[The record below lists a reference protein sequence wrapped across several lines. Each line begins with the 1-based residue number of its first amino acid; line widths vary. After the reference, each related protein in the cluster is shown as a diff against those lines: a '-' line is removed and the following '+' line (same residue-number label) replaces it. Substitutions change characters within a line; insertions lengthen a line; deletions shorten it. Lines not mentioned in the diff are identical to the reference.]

1 MQTHEVFN
9 QAKSLIDFNAAKN
22 PIIPEALT
30 AFGGKTRIHEVEAI
44 GAIAGSAEI
53 IELAAI
59 VEANPPILHT
69 HDLHGNR
76 VDTIKYDPA
85 YHKLMAIALENGL
98 AGAAWSDTDAN
109 AHLIRAAKFGVWQM
123 TDAGHGCPVSMSYAI
138 VPALKQ
144 SPELLTA
151 YGPGLMGKN
160 YEAELKAPLA
170 KNTLTAGMSM
180 TEKQGGSDVRANTTS
195 AEKQADGSYRLVGH
209 KWFTSAPMSD
219 LYLALAQTDAGLSCF
234 LVPRILENGS
244 LNEMRVMR
252 LKDKLGNHSNASSE
266 IEYHGA
272 AAYLVG
278 EEGKGVKTIVEMV
291 NSTRLDCV
299 IGSAAIMRLGVA
311 HAANHVMQRE
321 AFGKKLIDQ
330 PLMRNVIADLA
341 VEAEASTLVS
351 LWLAHLTDKAIAGN
365 ENAAALRRIGL
376 AASKYY
382 VCKRGPEHAAEA
394 LECFGGNGYVEDSG
408 MPKIYR
414 EAPIYSIWEGS
425 GNVSALDAVRAA
437 TRQPENLD
445 ALVAELETAEGESG
459 AYDLYLESLKAKFSH
474 NLAIESGA
482 RRIVGELALAIQ
494 AMLLLKH
501 GNSAVAAAFIDS
513 RLAGNWGT
521 VYGTLSNDLKLDP
534 IIERAISNGN

>member
-9 QAKSLIDFNAAKN
+9 QAKSLKDFNAAKS
-22 PIIPEALT
+22 PIIPETLT
-30 AFGGKTRIHEVEAI
+30 AFGAEARILEVEEI
-44 GAIAGSAEI
+44 GALAGSAEV
-53 IELAAI
+53 IELADI
-59 VEANPPILHT
+59 VEENPPILHT
-69 HDLHGNR
+69 HDLQGNR
-76 VDTIKYDPA
+76 IDTVKYDPA
-85 YHKLMAIALENGL
+85 YHRLMTIALENGL
-98 AGAAWSDTDAN
+98 AGAAWADEDPN

-138 VPALKQ
+138 APALRQ
-144 SPELLTA
+144 SPELSAA
-151 YGPGLMGKN
+151 YGPLLAGRK
-160 YEAELKAPLA
+160 YEAALRPPLT

-180 TEKQGGSDVRANTTS
+180 TEKQGGSDVRANTTK
-195 AEKQADGSYRLVGH
+195 AERQGDGTYRLIGH

-219 LYLALAQTDAGLSCF
+219 VYLALAQTDAGLSCF
-234 LVPRILENGS
+234 LVPRILEDGT
-244 LNEMRVMR
+244 LNEMRIMR

-272 AAYLVG
+272 TAYLVG

-311 HAANHVMQRE
+311 HATNHVSQRE

-341 VEAEASTLVS
+341 IEAEGATLAS
-351 LWLAHLTDKAIAGN
+351 LWLAHLTDLAQAGDT
-365 ENAAALRRIGL
+365 NAALLRRIGL
-376 AASKYY
+376 ASSKYY

-437 TRQPENLD
+437 TRQPETLE
-445 ALVAELETAEGESG
+445 ALVAELETAVGASE
-459 AYDLYLESLKAKFSH
+459 AYDLFLDDLKAKFSH
-474 NLAIESGA
+474 NLANESGA
-482 RRIVGELALAIQ
+482 RRIVGEMALAIQ
-494 AMLLLKH
+494 AMLLLKY
-501 GNSAVAAAFIDS
+501 GNRAVADAFIDS

-521 VYGTLSNDLKLDP
+521 VYGTLSNELNLDP
-534 IIERAISNGN
+534 IIERAMPYVN